1 MKVVEMVKKAL
12 LCCQRDSWEQGFAA
26 QSLYEAGDTET
37 FVMLAF
43 DAVARQHEDGR
54 LGMTGDLSLIT
65 DPAANGEPVWRAF
78 EHTNNEYYR
87 NGAEKM
93 LQYLMMY
100 GRRTP
105 DGVLFHSAESVY
117 PGFSADQFWVKTCYS
132 LPPFLALMDEFTEA
146 TKQYGGYYNI
156 LCDDDTGLLY
166 HSYDYKQGVRIK
178 QKLWA
183 TGNGLAML
191 GAARLMTE
199 AIKKHESQ
207 VANDLQSAGIALLEA
222 MLKFQHSDGRFHNI
236 LDNDQTFLD
245 GASAM
250 MVAAFIYRGIYEGWL
265 NEKYKKKADL
275 IRETMTDYIDGDG
288 FLHGVCGPSDFE
300 KEGTSSV
307 AQSAFIMMDA
317 WAKKVV
323 V

>member
-1 MKVVEMVKKAL
+1 MKVADMVKKVL
-12 LCCQRDSWEQGFAA
+12 LCGQRSSWEHGFAA
-26 QSLYEAGDTET
+26 QSLYEAGDEET
-37 FVMLAF
+37 FVMLAH
-43 DAVARQHEDGR
+43 DAVSRQHEDGR
-54 LGMTGDLSLIT
+54 LGIIGDHSLIT

-78 EHTNNEYYR
+78 EHTKNEYYKE
-87 NGAEKM
+87 GAEKM

-105 DGVLFHSAESVY
+105 DGVLFHSAESTY
-117 PGFSADQFWVKTCYS
+117 SGFSADQFWVTTCYS

-156 LCDDDTGLLY
+156 LCDEDTGLLF
-166 HSYDYKQGVRIK
+166 HSYDYKQSVYIK

-199 AIKKHESQ
+199 AINKREFKI
-207 VANDLQSAGIALLEA
+207 ANDLQSAGIALLEA
-222 MLKFQHSDGRFHNI
+222 MLKFQNSDGRFHNI
-236 LDNDQTFLD
+236 LNNDKTFLD
-245 GASAM
+245 GTSAM
-250 MVAAFIYRGIYEGWL
+250 MVASFIYRGISEGWL
-265 NEKYKKKADL
+265 DEKYKKKADL
-275 IRETMTDYIDGDG
+275 IKETMIDYIDGDG
-288 FLHGVCGPSDFE
+288 VIHSVCSSLDFE
-300 KEGTSSV
+300 KEGTSNV
-307 AQSAFIMMDA
+307 AQSAFVMMDA